1 MDADEGQSILEVI
14 LFLPF
19 LFILVGLLIRMN
31 TGIQMA
37 INNAR
42 YARAQLFVLT
52 NNSSEYPR
60 LQLRKN
66 RLVKNAHDMLVVGV
80 SDPLAIEEAAS
91 DGDMPAIPQIQS
103 IANKKANGSQ
113 ERGEV
118 KSRTDIRI
126 RGTAAIC
133 TQSNSVTK
141 GTGIDSYQITALA
154 NQRWPFG
161 KMTCQY
167 DGSWIG
173 DQ

>member
-1 MDADEGQSILEVI
+1 MDAEEGQSILEVI

-52 NNSSEYPR
+52 NNSPEYPR
-60 LQLRKN
+60 LQLRSN

-80 SDPLAIEEAAS
+80 SDPEAIEEAAS

-103 IANKKANGSQ
+103 IANKKARGSS

-141 GTGIDSYQITALA
+141 GTPIDSVQVMALG
-154 NQRWPFG
+154 NKRWPFG

>member
-52 NNSSEYPR
+52 NNSPEYPR
-60 LQLRKN
+60 LQLRKS

-103 IANKKANGSQ
+103 IGNKKSRGSN

-118 KSRTDIRI
+118 RSRTDVRI

-141 GTGIDSYQITALA
+141 GTAMDSLQVTALA
-154 NQRWPFG
+154 NQRWPFR
-161 KMTCQY
+161 KMACQY

>member
-1 MDADEGQSILEVI
+1 MGAKDGQSILEVV

-19 LFILVGLLIRMN
+19 LFILVGLLIKMN
-31 TGIQMA
+31 TAIQMA
-37 INNAR
+37 INNSR

-52 NNSSEYPR
+52 NNSPEYPR
-60 LQLRKN
+60 LQLRTN

-80 SDPLAIEEAAS
+80 SDPEAIAEAAS
-91 DGDMPAIPQIQS
+91 DGDMPAIPQTQK
-103 IANKKANGSQ
+103 IADKRAQGSS

-118 KSRTDIRI
+118 SARTEVRI

-133 TQSNSVTK
+133 TQSNSTQK
-141 GTGIDSYQITALA
+141 GIPVNSVNVRGLA
-154 NQRWPFG
+154 NRRWPFG
-161 KMTCQY
+161 KLACQY